1 MSAFGRRR
9 LRPDESLARYCRR
22 RFARSSLSDRCRTA
36 TTMSNFH
43 YSTPDPVPTRTLAD
57 MIVFYATLEMRAELM
72 NDETLL
78 DEILD
83 ETAEMIATWSPTTTW
98 ERSIVRHGRHVQWIV
113 WMTTNRRDD
122 SMIEMYTDLDD
133 VIAPW
138 VIEIATLPDYRQQLP
153 APALRD
159 DVD

>member
-1 MSAFGRRR
+1 
-9 LRPDESLARYCRR
+9 
-22 RFARSSLSDRCRTA
+22 
-36 TTMSNFH
+36 
-43 YSTPDPVPTRTLAD
+43 

-122 SMIEMYTDLDD
+122 SMLEMYTDLDD

-138 VIEIATLPDYRQQLP
+138 VIEIETLPDYRQQLP